1 MHIQRASLQNLY
13 EHDVKFPFATLFG
26 GRKHRNLFDFFP
38 ESELGCGPHD
48 PVGKFTNICHF
59 KRDKR
64 KARKFKKKKKNKN
77 KQQGPLLDSFKL
89 VIEEARKASSSDN
102 RRVF

>member
-1 MHIQRASLQNLY
+1 MQRASLQNLY
-13 EHDVKFPFATLFG
+13 EHNLKFPFATLFG
-26 GRKHRNLFDFFP
+26 GRKHRNLFDFFS

-64 KARKFKKKKKNKN
+64 KARKFKKKN
-77 KQQGPLLDSFKL
+77 KQTNKETFDS
-89 VIEEARKASSSDN
+89 
-102 RRVF
+102 